1 MKKHISLILFGL
13 LIFSAVFA
21 LSACGGEK
29 NKGVE
34 ERFNK
39 A

>member
-1 MKKHISLILFGL
+1 MLAIEDENLAK
-13 LIFSAVFA
+13 A
-21 LSACGGEK
+21 LEEKRAKDTATVLEK